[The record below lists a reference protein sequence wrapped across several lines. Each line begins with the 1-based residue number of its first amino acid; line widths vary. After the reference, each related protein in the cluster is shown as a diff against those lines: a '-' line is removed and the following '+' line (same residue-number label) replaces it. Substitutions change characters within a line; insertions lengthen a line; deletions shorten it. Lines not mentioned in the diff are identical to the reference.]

1 MPPSNA
7 TTTPPETIAAARSNL
22 LLDTLP
28 VSAVTNAMVALIAVA
43 LLSSSLA
50 STGLWIWAAVMLGL
64 QGMRLLLWLAWRR
77 SPSSAT
83 DAETNQRH
91 RRLRLLRGTAWA
103 TGASWGAIPV
113 ALFPADRLAQSMVAF
128 ILAGI
133 SGAAVAGLAF
143 DAWTS
148 GVFIVSLILPLAARL
163 FFTDTPMTTAMA
175 AMVCIYLLYLAVAI
189 RRGQSQFL
197 QLLDWR
203 TRAEASSA
211 RAQRQARLHAV
222 LAQSNQLGATA
233 THAESF
239 YTAVCAAAVDSGAL
253 LRATV
258 LLSTSVEPPK
268 DAAAHPMAEAAWREG
283 KLQFIPRDGVTAACI
298 PLRVQGR
305 IEALLC
311 VEAATLPGE
320 EASLRE
326 WLQSLGASLERGL
339 QAIAQR
345 AHIERLQKLYSAL
358 IRVGEVVLQARSA
371 DEMVAHTCNTLAE
384 DTQFHA
390 AWLAQPDPDGAFHI
404 LARAGEGAVQLDHF
418 RVRLNDTNRAPLV
431 LRVWDTQTLQVCN
444 DLLHDPHMLPWRQT
458 LAHYRWHAA
467 LAAPVLRGGAL
478 WGVLVFTSPQA
489 GAFDDQTIG
498 LCEQV
503 SALLGYGLDELDVKE
518 RLSQLQRIEA
528 HRARHDTLTGL
539 PNRYALE
546 QYLPAVIERARRQG
560 NAFALGMI
568 DLDGFKRINDTWG
581 HSAGDRVLRELTR
594 RLQAVRRQGDYLARL
609 GGDEFIVVMEDL
621 NPLEVHGQFAHSVE
635 RLHQAVAAPFD
646 IAPNVQL
653 PMDMSIGIAS
663 YPIDARD
670 ADTLMRLADKA
681 MYASKAA
688 KSAAVMR

>member
-1 MPPSNA
+1 MTMLYRDA
-7 TTTPPETIAAARSNL
+7 ITTPPETIADERGKL
-22 LLDTLP
+22 LLATLP
-28 VSAVTNAMVALIAVA
+28 VSALTNATVAVMAVV
-43 LLSSSLA
+43 LLDASLPIH
-50 STGLWIWAAVMLGL
+50 GLWIWGAWILAL
-64 QGMRLLLWLAWRR
+64 QCARLLIWLAWRHL
-77 SPSSAT
+77 PGAPLDT
-83 DAETNQRH
+83 VQRT
-91 RRLRLLRGTAWA
+91 RRLQLLRGTAWV

-113 ALFPADRLAQSMVAF
+113 ALFPADTLAQSFVAF

-143 DAWTS
+143 DGWTS
-148 GVFIVSLILPLAARL
+148 GVFVATLIVPLAMRL
-163 FFTDTPMTTAMA
+163 YLTGTPLTTAMA
-175 AMVCIYLLYLAVAI
+175 AMVCIYLVYLAVAI

-203 TRAEASSA
+203 TRAEAA
-211 RAQRQARLHAV
+211 RVRAQRQARLQAV
-222 LAQSNQLGATA
+222 LAQANQLGASA
-233 THAESF
+233 TDAESF
-239 YTAVCAAAVDSGAL
+239 YTAVCRAAVDGGAL
-253 LRATV
+253 LRARV
-258 LLSTSVEPPK
+258 LQPDGADTALHQDRP
-268 DAAAHPMAEAAWREG
+268 
-283 KLQFIPRDGVTAACI
+283 QFNTRGGVTEACI
-298 PLRVQGR
+298 PLRSQDR
-305 IEALLC
+305 IDALLC
-311 VEAATLPGE
+311 VESSAMPNEDAA
-320 EASLRE
+320 LRE
-326 WLQSLGASLERGL
+326 WLQNLVTSLEGGL
-339 QAIAQR
+339 QTIRQQ
-345 AHIERLQKLYSAL
+345 AHIVRLQKLYSAL
-358 IRVGEVVLQARSA
+358 IRVGEVVLQTRSA
-371 DEMVAHTCNTLAE
+371 EEMVARTCETLAE

-390 AWLAQPDPDGAFHI
+390 AWLAQPDPQGAFHI

-418 RVRLNDTNRAPLV
+418 RIRLDDANRAPLV

-444 DLLHDPHMLPWRQT
+444 DLLHAGDMLPWRRS

-489 GAFDDQTIG
+489 HAFDAQTIG

-503 SALLGYGLDELDVKE
+503 AALLGYGLDELDLKA
-518 RLSQLQRIEA
+518 RLSHLQRIEA

-546 QYLPAVIERARRQG
+546 QYLPTVIERARRQG

-594 RLQAVRRQGDYLARL
+594 RLQTVQRQGDYLARL

-621 NPLEVHGQFAHSVE
+621 SPLEVHSHFANSVE
-635 RLHQAVAAPFD
+635 RLRQAVAAPFD

-663 YPIDARD
+663 YPLDARD
-670 ADTLMRLADKA
+670 ADTLMRLADKT

-688 KSAAVMR
+688 KAAAATR